1 MGEYGTQQYTEWR
14 QDIDISLEGVP
25 ETIIFMVLAVDIKQ
39 STGVA
44 VADTKDEVQL
54 TEWYAGYTANIK
66 VSPTITL
73 NLHRWAVHIYSYGG
87 NIIQQLQLNTYTTI
101 NT

>member
-14 QDIDISLEGVP
+14 QDIDISLEGEGVP

-44 VADTKDEVQL
+44 VVDTKDEV
-54 TEWYAGYTANIK
+54 
-66 VSPTITL
+66 
-73 NLHRWAVHIYSYGG
+73 
-87 NIIQQLQLNTYTTI
+87 
-101 NT
+101 

>member
-1 MGEYGTQQYTEWR
+1 M
-14 QDIDISLEGVP
+14 
-25 ETIIFMVLAVDIKQ
+25 TIIFMVLAVDIKQ

-54 TEWYAGYTANIK
+54 TEWYDGYTANIK

-73 NLHRWAVHIYSYGG
+73 NLHR
-87 NIIQQLQLNTYTTI
+87 
-101 NT
+101 

>member
-44 VADTKDEVQL
+44 VVDTKDEV
-54 TEWYAGYTANIK
+54 
-66 VSPTITL
+66 
-73 NLHRWAVHIYSYGG
+73 
-87 NIIQQLQLNTYTTI
+87 
-101 NT
+101 